1 MLLQMIKKSSHFQSC
16 CLISYKE
23 DSIFHGCAILLFPYD
38 FMSFFKAPQFSIKVL
53 DFQSLGIYIL
63 ISERNDSNAISNH
76 QTIESKSFFPAL
88 ISKQKVL
95 IMDQNGTMMTLIHH

>member
-1 MLLQMIKKSSHFQSC
+1 M
-16 CLISYKE
+16 
-23 DSIFHGCAILLFPYD
+23 DAILLFPYD
-38 FMSFFKAPQFSIKVL
+38 FVSFFIALNFPSVL
-53 DFQSLGIYIL
+53 DFQSLRIYIL